1 MQGVHQLTDYL
12 CSSTSVFCLI
22 TMLNEEEKGFL
33 EYWQQNR
40 LRKKRLLWQMA
51 AGLPLGSLFAVGI
64 FVNYFSGWH
73 KRAAMESS
81 VDSSNIIVIL
91 IALLLTIIFIVVFS
105 SRHRWEMNEQRYKEL
120 MSKKDVQ

>member
-1 MQGVHQLTDYL
+1 
-12 CSSTSVFCLI
+12 
-22 TMLNEEEKGFL
+22 MLNEEEKGFID
-33 EYWQQNR
+33 YWEQNR
-40 LRKKRLLWQMA
+40 LRKKRLLWQLA
-51 AGLPLGSLFAVGI
+51 AGLPLGSLLAIGI

-91 IALLLTIIFIVVFS
+91 VALVLTIIFIVVFS

-120 MSKKDVQ
+120 LTKKDIQ